1 MSATKHP
8 TKKSRRSCGLPG
20 IRNYKS
26 HTWRAEAEKQR
37 RWAWEK
43 ACLAANM
50 MVVFGCKKW
59 VGLVE
64 G

>member
-1 MSATKHP
+1 M
-8 TKKSRRSCGLPG
+8 RYCGNTQL
-20 IRNYKS
+20 

-50 MVVFGCKKW
+50 MTVIEVQQ
-59 VGLVE
+59 VGWT